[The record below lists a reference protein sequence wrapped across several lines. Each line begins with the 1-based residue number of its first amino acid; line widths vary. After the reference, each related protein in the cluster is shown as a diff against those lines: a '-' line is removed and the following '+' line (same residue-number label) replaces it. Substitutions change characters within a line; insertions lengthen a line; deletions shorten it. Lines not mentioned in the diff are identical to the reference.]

1 MKRVIWILPAI
12 LLFCI
17 TSHAQETPEWE
28 LYGGYSYLKAN
39 LNGPGSNFHLNGGS
53 ASATENL
60 NNWFGGRVEVS
71 AFSGTTAGTSVTAQ
85 TFTYGPVFSYRKF
98 QRFTPYGHAQVGA
111 IHASQG
117 YLGISQSAFK
127 FAMATGG
134 GVDLNINQRAA
145 IRVQADYLLTRFL
158 GLRQDNLQFSTG
170 LVIRLGQK

>member
-39 LNGPGSNFHLNGGS
+39 LNGPGPSFHLNGGS
-53 ASATENL
+53 ASATENF
-60 NNWFGGRVEVS
+60 NNWFGGRVEFS
-71 AFSGTTAGTSVTAQ
+71 AFSGTSAGTSVTAQ
-85 TFTYGPVFSYRKF
+85 TITYGPVFSYRKS
-98 QRFTPYGHAQVGA
+98 QRFTPYAHAQVGA
-111 IHASQG
+111 VHASQG

-127 FAMATGG
+127 FAMTTGG
-134 GVDLNINQRAA
+134 GVDFNINQRAA